1 MKIKILALI
10 QAGVVLAAS
19 ANRNGNGHGDGSR
32 PRVKKRDNSNEE
44 RDNSNEERDKSN
56 EERDKSNDDN
66 SREKVAFTVSSET
79 IHSTLPPV
87 QQPPVAQSQDVQ
99 PPAAPPPVQQLEET
113 KPPKDSVDNLV
124 PFTKAQDGVK
134 NGPQNGVKNGIQNGV
149 KNGLPA
155 ASVGN
160 QSSQNDD
167 PSSNATI
174 GIVVGSILGILALVF
189 GILIVKR
196 HKSRK
201 TLSVSSDSTIDIDS
215 NPIADFLRKLDRS
228 PSPKNQ
234 LSGELVRKSCFS
246 SVLYDP
252 RSSLNSEIYDRRSS
266 LKSEI
271 YDRRSSLKSEIYLE
285 LDE

>member
-1 MKIKILALI
+1 MNILAFI

-19 ANRNGNGHGDGSR
+19 ANGDGNGHGDGSG
-32 PRVKKRDNSNEE
+32 PRVKKRDKSNEE
-44 RDNSNEERDKSN
+44 WDKSNEEWDKSN

-66 SREKVAFTVSSET
+66 SREEVAFTVSSET

-87 QQPPVAQSQDVQ
+87 QQPPVAKSQAVQPPVAQPQAVQ

-113 KPPKDSVDNLV
+113 KAPKDSVDNLV
-124 PFTKAQDGVK
+124 PFTKTQDGVK
-134 NGPQNGVKNGIQNGV
+134 NGPQNGV

-160 QSSQNDD
+160 QSSPNHD
-167 PSSNATI
+167 PSSNVTI

-189 GILIVKR
+189 GILVFKR

-215 NPIADFLRKLDRS
+215 NPRADFLRQLDRS

-234 LSGELVRKSCFS
+234 LSGESVRKSCFS

-252 RSSLNSEIYDRRSS
+252 RSSLD
-266 LKSEI
+266 
-271 YDRRSSLKSEIYLE
+271 SEIYLE